1 MRFRAHS
8 YAGSAAGA
16 GSRRNLVDEPQRV
29 SLQAKKP
36 ALKARAISPPPQ
48 PVRYVMGQG
57 LEGVDPRDALAR
69 HDVVAVDVTEALR
82 AARGVH
88 GRRRG
93 SARGASMSGGASPA
107 LSRTN
112 SDGSAN
118 NQTVVVMHTG
128 VLRSRHQR
136 RLLVQSLER
145 FKRVRWSLFFN
156 FLGQA
161 AFMMTFLYWD
171 FLRSKIDYELP
182 TSWFA
187 GHVLAI
193 YVIAAL
199 RVPVP
204 DHMES
209 SSRKKKRRGGRA
221 SSRSRRDADTAEE
234 AYIEPGS
241 HAARCRAV
249 RTVFCWPCM
258 RNPRLVMV
266 LSAFYA
272 GKGGPRV

>member
-1 MRFRAHS
+1 
-8 YAGSAAGA
+8 
-16 GSRRNLVDEPQRV
+16 
-29 SLQAKKP
+29 
-36 ALKARAISPPPQ
+36 
-48 PVRYVMGQG
+48 MGQG

-69 HDVVAVDVTEALR
+69 HDVVAVDVTAALK
-82 AARGVH
+82 AARSGK
-88 GRRRG
+88 GKRRG
-93 SARGASMSGGASPA
+93 SNRDAGISGGASPA

-112 SDGSAN
+112 SEGSVN

-136 RLLVQSLER
+136 RLLVQSLDR

-204 DHMES
+204 DHMEP

-221 SSRSRRDADTAEE
+221 SSRSRRDTDEPEE
-234 AYIEPGS
+234 EYIKPGS

-249 RTVFCWPCM
+249 RTVFCWPFIH
-258 RNPRLVMV
+258 NPRLVMV
-266 LSAFYA
+266 LSAFHA
-272 GKGGPRV
+272 GKVGPRT